1 MKSDFIPLSMINKP
15 SKAGTNWLLKM
26 AWRDGRASGKKLSL
40 FMASIILGI
49 AAVVAIQSFGENLKQ
64 NISLQSKALMGADYK
79 IDTNKPPNDRV
90 LGIIDSLGGADAAE
104 ISFSSMVAFQNG
116 ATKLVMVR
124 GIEEGF
130 PFYGKIETRP
140 ASAGAAYQ
148 QQKGALVDA
157 TVMLQA
163 GLEVGDS
170 LKVGNISLPITGS
183 LVSVPGTTAI
193 FSSVAPPVLI
203 PYELIQSTGLVQ
215 TGSRVDYD
223 FYFVADPQEDLEVL
237 DEMLDPILDVEDAD
251 IDTHTSTSERMGRR
265 YENFGKFLNLV
276 AFIALLLGCVG
287 IASAIHI
294 YIREKL
300 KSVAVLK
307 CLGASRKQ
315 SFLIYLIQ
323 IAAMGLL
330 GGIIGT
336 SAGLLLQELFPLLL
350 KGLLPVDVVMSISP
364 QVVIM
369 GLLLGVFMSILFAL
383 YPLIS
388 TLYVSPL
395 QALRV
400 EEGGPKKS
408 GKARL
413 LVLSAIFLFILLFSY
428 WLLEDWRY
436 SFGFVAGIVFTFS
449 VLAGVAQL
457 FMKLIRNNFPSSWS
471 FPARQSLLNLF
482 RPQNQTL
489 VLVLAIGVGAFLI
502 STLYFTKD
510 VLLAQAQVET
520 QADSPNII
528 LLDVQSQQQMQV
540 TRTITD
546 QGLEVLSDIPIVTMR
561 LHSIGGRTTN
571 EIRMDSTSQVSRWVL
586 QHEFRVTYRDSLLD
600 SEIIEQG
607 QWVPQAGQSGT
618 VPISIND
625 NFAEDAKLTV
635 GDELSFNVQGVVFN
649 TVVAS
654 IRSID
659 WSRMQMNFSIVF
671 PKGVLEDAPQF
682 RVITSKVED
691 DKASAAIQQELVR
704 EYPNLSIIDLRQV
717 ITVVEGLLDKI
728 SLLINFMALFS
739 IITGLIVLL
748 GAVRNSKF
756 QRIKESVLLRT
767 LGARSNQILK
777 ILALEYFFLGVLG
790 AFSGIL
796 LSLISSQLLAWLV
809 FETAFVPSLFPFV
822 VLAPGIIILVMII
835 GLANSSSVIK
845 SPPLQVLR
853 NSSV

>member
-1 MKSDFIPLSMINKP
+1 
-15 SKAGTNWLLKM
+15 M

-40 FMASIILGI
+40 FMASIVLGI

-90 LGIIDSLGGADAAE
+90 LEIIDSLGGADAAQ

-130 PFYGKIETRP
+130 PFYGKIETNP
-140 ASAGAAYQ
+140 TAAGTEYQ
-148 QQKGALVDA
+148 KAKGALVDA

-163 GLEVGDS
+163 GIEVGDS
-170 LKVGNISLPITGS
+170 LKIGNISLPITGS

-203 PYELIQSTGLVQ
+203 PYELIENTGLVQ
-215 TGSRVDYD
+215 TGSRIDYD
-223 FYFVADPQEDLEVL
+223 FYFVADPQKDLEAFDKVL
-237 DEMLDPILDVEDAD
+237 DPLLDIEDAD
-251 IDTHTSTSERMGRR
+251 LDTHTSTSERMGRR

-294 YIREKL
+294 YIKEKL
-300 KSVAVLK
+300 NSVAVLK
-307 CLGASRKQ
+307 CLGASRRQ

-336 SAGLLLQELFPLLL
+336 SVGLLLQELFPLLL
-350 KGLLPVDVVMSISP
+350 KGLLPLDVAMSISP

-369 GLLLGVFMSILFAL
+369 GLLLGIFMSILFAL
-383 YPLIS
+383 YPLIG

-395 QALRV
+395 QALRS
-400 EEGGPKKS
+400 EEGSPKKS
-408 GKARL
+408 EKARL

-436 SFGFVAGIVFTFS
+436 SFGFVAGIIFTFS

-457 FMKLIRNNFPSSWS
+457 FMKAIRNYFPSSWS

-510 VLLAQAQVET
+510 VLLAQAKVEA
-520 QADSPNII
+520 QSDSPNMI

-540 TRTITD
+540 SKTLTN
-546 QGLEVLSDIPIVTMR
+546 QGLAVMNDIPIVTMR
-561 LHSIGGRTTN
+561 VHSIQGTPIN
-571 EIRMDSTSQVSRWVL
+571 DIRADSTSQISRWVL
-586 QHEFRVTYRDSLLD
+586 QHEFRVTYRDSLVD
-600 SEIIEQG
+600 AESIKEG
-607 QWVPQAGQSGT
+607 QWIPHRGQLAA
-618 VPISIND
+618 VPISVSE
-625 NFAEDAKLTV
+625 NFAQDAKVTI
-635 GDELSFNVQGVVFN
+635 GDELSFNVQGVVLN
-649 TVVAS
+649 TVVQS

-682 RVITSKVED
+682 RVITTKVED
-691 DKASAAIQQELVR
+691 DKTSASIQQELV
-704 EYPNLSIIDLRQV
+704 EKYPNLSIIDLRQV

-777 ILALEYFFLGVLG
+777 ILALEYFFLGALG
-790 AFSGIL
+790 ALSGIL

-809 FETAFVPSLFPFV
+809 FDTAFVPSVFPFL
-822 VLAPGIIILVMII
+822 VLGPGIIILVMII
-835 GLANSSSVIK
+835 GLVNSRSVIK

-853 NSSV
+853 NSA